1 MPIGHYLQDKLRI
14 LRLPGSQWIPELDKL
29 EPEARAE
36 VEAFLREQ
44 AKLLR
49 IRKQSASPSGNSALK
64 NSGTKNK

>member
-1 MPIGHYLQDKLRI
+1 MPIGYYLQDKLRI

-49 IRKQSASPSGNSALK
+49 TKEQFASPSGSSASK
-64 NSGTKNK
+64 NSGTRNK